1 MGNKKE
7 SFIFVL
13 APIKGV
19 FWHFKVERPRSLSY
33 TVKTTDGSNKIIIE
47 EKNYTSDDL
56 FSDRLGYEYWVSKSY
71 ETLHKFSTS
80 KDLMPGFQLQW
91 NFDIIVPYDKRY
103 RGDHAPMF
111 YVR

>member
-33 TVKTTDGSNKIIIE
+33 TVASEQIYKLNLPTSECSAKTESVMGSKGL
-47 EKNYTSDDL
+47 SL
-56 FSDRLGYEYWVSKSY
+56 
-71 ETLHKFSTS
+71 
-80 KDLMPGFQLQW
+80 
-91 NFDIIVPYDKRY
+91 
-103 RGDHAPMF
+103 
-111 YVR
+111 

>member
-33 TVKTTDGSNKIIIE
+33 TVAICHWFRELISL
-47 EKNYTSDDL
+47 DL
-56 FSDRLGYEYWVSKSY
+56 RTNSLD
-71 ETLHKFSTS
+71 LH
-80 KDLMPGFQLQW
+80 
-91 NFDIIVPYDKRY
+91 
-103 RGDHAPMF
+103 
-111 YVR
+111 